1 MSGGSGGIDS
11 NDIFLLKQ
19 FDRGRQELGKQ
30 PWPRVER
37 AVSTPASVLPP
48 GGAQRPRGCT
58 EMCRVNDIFK
68 ERFCSFVKQRVNAD
82 RTHLMGVGAV
92 SKEIVHV

>member
-48 GGAQRPRGCT
+48 GGAQRP
-58 EMCRVNDIFK
+58 
-68 ERFCSFVKQRVNAD
+68 
-82 RTHLMGVGAV
+82 
-92 SKEIVHV
+92 